1 MSDNGTIFGAAG
13 ILTKHCAMRTRLRK
27 AIEDNLAGQPKAAS
41 FESDRTTGHG
51 GGLFCWAHARDAI
64 VCERA
69 LERGDNLD
77 GPCNVES
84 IMRPTDSTGEAGIVE
99 DRARSDQRDL
109 ESIERQLI
117 QLTDRL
123 ARLGDRYLPAH
134 LPDKAGRAKLASPGQ
149 PACWFCETQ
158 AKSFAPVMTK
168 DPTTVAGN
176 LVEPR
181 LVCRPHYDWIR
192 TNGHAPSPAETQ
204 AFVRTGRWPRRNVP
218 GHTAAVP

>member
-13 ILTKHCAMRTRLRK
+13 ILTKHCAMRTRLRS

-84 IMRPTDSTGEAGIVE
+84 IMRPTDSTGEAAIIE

-123 ARLGDRYLPAH
+123 ARLGDRYLPAS
-134 LPDKAGRAKLASPGQ
+134 LPDKAGRAKLATPGE
-149 PACWFCETQ
+149 PGCFFCEL
-158 AKSFAPVMTK
+158 AKTWSPPHTK
-168 DPTTVAGN
+168 QPTTVGGN
-176 LVEPR
+176 LTEPR
-181 LVCRPHYDWIR
+181 LVCSGHYDLIR
-192 TNGHAPSPAETQ
+192 KHLGRAPSPDENARY
-204 AFVRTGRWPRRNVP
+204 VRTGQYPKRHQP
-218 GHTAAVP
+218 A